1 MTKCINAIWVLAVA
15 LLTLVSCDDYET
27 YGEMKERER
36 DAISAFIADSAINVI
51 SEQQFEAQGQTT
63 DVSKNEYVYL
73 DKSGIYMQIVRKGT
87 GTLLEE
93 DKQVNVLC
101 RYTDWNILSKAFISR
116 NDTQP
121 RNYDKMTVTRTGS
134 TYTASF
140 VSGVMKEVYGSS
152 VPAGW
157 LVPFMYINLG
167 RQAAAD
173 QEIALV
179 KMIVPHTQGQSY
191 ATSNVYAC
199 HYVITYEREK

>member
-15 LLTLVSCDDYET
+15 LLTLVSCNDYET
-27 YGEMKERER
+27 YGEMKEREHN
-36 DAISAFIADSAINVI
+36 AISAFIADSAINVI
-51 SEQQFEAQGQTT
+51 SEQKFNEQGQTT

-73 DKSGIYMQIVRKGT
+73 DKNGIYMQIVRKGT
-87 GTLLEE
+87 GTQLEE
-93 DKQVNVLC
+93 KKQVNVLC
-101 RYTDWNILSKAFISR
+101 RYTEWNIQSKAFLSR

-121 RNYDKMTVTRTGS
+121 RKYDKMTVTRTGS

-140 VSGVMKEVYGSS
+140 VSGVMKEIYGAS

-157 LVPFMYINLG
+157 LVPLMYINLG
-167 RQAAAD
+167 RQTAAD